1 VHAAVEGAFVEHVAP
16 QPPQLA
22 LLVCMSTQEPLH
34 KDHSDGQAHW
44 PFWQVL
50 PLVQAKHVVP
60 AVPHIASVW
69 LA

>member
-1 VHAAVEGAFVEHVAP
+1 MHAAVEGEMAEHVVP
-16 QPPQLA
+16 QAPQLA
-22 LLVCMSTQEPLH
+22 LSVCMLTHAPLH
-34 KDHSDGQAHW
+34 TDCPSGQAHW
-44 PFWQVL
+44 PFWHVL